1 MKNKLDNI
9 FKKINNLEKELN
21 NKKTPLWKKNQV
33 VSKLFILKQ
42 KYLPKKIWN
51 SYNDGTYRKQKVNHE

>member
-21 NKKTPLWKKNQV
+21 NKKTPLWKKI
-33 VSKLFILKQ
+33 KLYQNYSF
-42 KYLPKKIWN
+42 
-51 SYNDGTYRKQKVNHE
+51 